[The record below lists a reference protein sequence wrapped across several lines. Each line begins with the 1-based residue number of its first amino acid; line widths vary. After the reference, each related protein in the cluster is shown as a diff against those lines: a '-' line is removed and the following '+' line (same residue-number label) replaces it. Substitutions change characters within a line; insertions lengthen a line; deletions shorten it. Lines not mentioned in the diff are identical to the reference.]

1 MGKKNQ
7 LFANYSVLGAWET
20 RGCEGGS
27 ACFLL
32 EHWSNMSSVFF
43 QRKLEWKRDSVCQL
57 TPLLNTI
64 ACWVGSWKILKCST
78 CSTETHMWSLVNRRK
93 GSCCVW
99 WVLDWTLDSKCPYVI
114 KLASFFP
121 LVHEWK
127 GFEPL
132 LNQIVSFAMACHCLR
147 KKYYLIFYVRKS
159 SDMNTKPNFF
169 FFGIWKA
176 TCKFCNDGWCFN
188 TWNCKFL
195 TQASLEQENFLSA
208 STALWHVIV
217 SIK

>member
-99 WVLDWTLDSKCPYVI
+99 WVLDWSLDSKCPYVI

-169 FFGIWKA
+169 ILEFEKQPVNSVMMAGVLIHGTASFWHRHHLNKRISYLQVQLFGMW
-176 TCKFCNDGWCFN
+176 
-188 TWNCKFL
+188 
-195 TQASLEQENFLSA
+195 
-208 STALWHVIV
+208 
-217 SIK
+217 